1 MNKQTAIIEVDGSR
15 LRLARE
21 AQNLTLKELALKLC
35 LSKEHI
41 AQLENNQS
49 VIFFTVAHRIQVA
62 KKVGTALGLNESD
75 YLITQEINE
84 ISRSSDS
91 VGIESVTS
99 TPLPISIDLFT
110 KANVKPTST
119 KKNIFVKP
127 TFILSFI
134 AIVTGITIFSNDLST
149 LDLQQLVVKPAPVK
163 PQPLNNE
170 SIQTPPIEN
179 IVTELPVPLTPTT
192 NVEPEIKKVVEN
204 NESNPCTYQVS
215 GPEIYRTAN
224 PSKTGEMVY
233 LFSRER
239 QTVCVLDSQNKSFP
253 LDLDAGQS
261 RSIYGKAPFTVISS
275 NLGKFDIYFQG
286 WKVKMPSQEIKSIRL
301 EATELAQTKLDTIE

>member
-21 AQNLTLKELALKLC
+21 AQNLTSKELALKLC

-41 AQLENNQS
+41 SQLENNQS

-91 VGIESVTS
+91 IGIESATS

-119 KKNIFVKP
+119 KKNIFVQP
-127 TFILSFI
+127 SFILSFI
-134 AIVTGITIFSNDLST
+134 AIVTGITIFSNDLTT
-149 LDLQQLVVKPAPVK
+149 LDLKQFVEKPAPVK

-170 SIQTPPIEN
+170 SIETPPVEN
-179 IVTELPVPLTPTT
+179 IVTELPVPLIPAT

-204 NESNPCTYQVS
+204 NESIPCSYQGS
-215 GPEIYRTAN
+215 GSEIYRTAN
-224 PSKTGEMVY
+224 PSKAGEMVY

-275 NLGKFDIYFQG
+275 NLSKFDIYFQG
-286 WKVKMPSQEIKSIRL
+286 WKVKMPRQETKSIRL
-301 EATELAQTKLDTIE
+301 EATELAQTKLDSIE